1 MMKADRMLDS
11 KHSISGNKTRQEF
24 SRPKGYIIIFK
35 LLPVAAE
42 LKSQKL
48 SWDVPP

>member
-11 KHSISGNKTRQEF
+11 KHSISGNETRQKF

-35 LLPVAAE
+35 LLPRGSRTEITKA
-42 LKSQKL
+42 
-48 SWDVPP
+48 